1 MNLLAKIKVK
11 FLSKDYKQKEECKQ
25 LLRERLR
32 LREPR
37 FPHEVAL
44 RTSPDDGSLLQFIL
58 LTSDSGQ
65 LITRYSQQSSNYK
78 KRTSSDQQDFNSYHR
93 ILHPRQFL

>member
-1 MNLLAKIKVK
+1 MQTV
-11 FLSKDYKQKEECKQ
+11 
-25 LLRERLR
+25 LRERLR
-32 LREPR
+32 LREPS

-65 LITRYSQQSSNYK
+65 LITRYFQQSSNYR
-78 KRTSSDQQDFNSYHR
+78 KRTSSDQQEFESYHR
-93 ILHPRQFL
+93 ILHPRQFYSYSLCILFVIIFMHTLQIA